1 MVKKKHRLKKG
12 DIVIVISG
20 EDRGKKGK
28 ILSIDK
34 KKDYVIVEGAHLA
47 KKHMRPRRQGEQGGI
62 IEKEAPL
69 HISNLKLM
77 CPKCGESTRVQKS
90 VLESNKR
97 MRMCNKCGEL
107 ID

>member
-1 MVKKKHRLKKG
+1 MGIKKHRLKKG
-12 DIVIVISG
+12 DVVIVISG

-34 KKDYVIVEGAHLA
+34 KKDFVIVEGAHMV

-62 IEKEAPL
+62 IEKEAPI
-69 HISNLKLM
+69 HISNLKLV
-77 CPKCGESTRVQKS
+77 CPKCGQFTRVQKS
-90 VLESNKR
+90 VLESSKR
-97 MRMCNKCGEL
+97 MRVCNKCGEF